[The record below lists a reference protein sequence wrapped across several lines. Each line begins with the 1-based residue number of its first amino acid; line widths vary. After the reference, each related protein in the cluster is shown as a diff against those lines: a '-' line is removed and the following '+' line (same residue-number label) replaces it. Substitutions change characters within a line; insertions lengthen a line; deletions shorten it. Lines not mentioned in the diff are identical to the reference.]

1 MNNKILLKENEVI
14 YNEVIYNEKQQ
25 FENGKTLLR
34 LLAKIGIVKTELT
47 NWSEIESLVSV
58 DYPKAP
64 IQFNID
70 ANGITEQYREAEAF
84 YLKHY
89 QRLSFEPITPEQ
101 IEAIKEKHRIYATTE
116 KQLEAYALI
125 NTVVH
130 SLNRLIELGM
140 DINQDKIYMLN
151 TAFEGDWRANPRL
164 KVNQSQ
170 LTETL
175 MYLK

>member
-1 MNNKILLKENEVI
+1 MNKRILLKENEVI
-14 YNEVIYNEKQQ
+14 YNEVIYNEQQQ

-47 NWSEIESLVSV
+47 NWSEIESLVTV

-84 YLKHY
+84 FLKHY
-89 QRLSFEPITPEQ
+89 QRLSFEPITAEQ
-101 IEAIKEKHRIYATTE
+101 IEAMKEKHRIYATTE

-125 NTVVH
+125 NTVID
-130 SLNRLIELGM
+130 SLNRLIELGI
-140 DINQDKIYMLN
+140 DINVNKTYIVN
-151 TAFEGDWRANPRL
+151 RAFEGDPRLKPPL
-164 KVNQSQ
+164 KVNQSH

-175 MYLK
+175 MHLK

>member
-58 DYPKAP
+58 DYPKAT

-116 KQLEAYALI
+116 EQLEAYALI
-125 NTVVH
+125 NTVVD
-130 SLNRLIELGM
+130 SLNRLIDLGI
-140 DINQDKIYMLN
+140 DINVNKTYLVNRSID
-151 TAFEGDWRANPRL
+151 GDLREKPPL
-164 KVNQSQ
+164 KVNQSH

>member
-1 MNNKILLKENEVI
+1 MNKRILLKENEVI
-14 YNEVIYNEKQQ
+14 YNEVIYNEQQQ

-34 LLAKIGIVKTELT
+34 LLAKIGIEKTEVT

-58 DYPKAP
+58 DYPKAT

-70 ANGITEQYREAEAF
+70 ANGITEQYRESEAF
-84 YLKHY
+84 HLKHY

-116 KQLEAYALI
+116 KQIEVHGLV
-125 NTVVH
+125 NTVVD

-140 DINQDKIYMLN
+140 DINVNKAYIVN
-151 TAFEGDWRANPRL
+151 RAFYGDLREKPPL
-164 KVNQSQ
+164 KVNQSH

>member
-1 MNNKILLKENEVI
+1 MNKRILLKENEVT
-14 YNEVIYNEKQQ
+14 YNEVIYNEQQQ

-47 NWSEIESLVSV
+47 NWSEIESLVKV
-58 DYPKAP
+58 HFPLGT

-70 ANGITEQYREAEAF
+70 AQGITTEYREAEAF

-89 QRLSFEPITPEQ
+89 QRLSFEPIKPEK
-101 IEAIKEKHRIYATTE
+101 IEAIKEKHRIYATSE
-116 KQLEAYALI
+116 KQIEVHGLV
-125 NTVVH
+125 NTVVD

-170 LTETL
+170 LTGVLT
-175 MYLK
+175 YLK